1 MASAL
6 FAAGAA
12 DTVTT
17 GVAVGSDTSDAAAAD
32 VVVAG
37 RVEVSA
43 TRSVVVSVVPH
54 APSARASPAAQLPI
68 RTRDRILR
76 GEGVAG
82 DSGEEAAGGS
92 GGIAIERESLSH
104 KRRPARTGRSNVN
117 YL

>member
-17 GVAVGSDTSDAAAAD
+17 GVAVGSDTSDAVAD

-37 RVEVSA
+37 SVEVSA
-43 TRSVVVSVVPH
+43 TRSVVVSAVPH
-54 APSARASPAAQLPI
+54 APSAKASTAAQLPTK
-68 RTRDRILR
+68 TRVRVLR
-76 GEGVAG
+76 GDGVAS
-82 DSGEEAAGGS
+82 DSDEETAGGS